1 MTKDI
6 FWREKDKFGE
16 YSGMQETSQK
26 KKKVKYMLVK
36 MLIKVTARKTEI
48 KHVTLKL
55 GGGGEREL
63 DLKQTEKPNR
73 KHNKY
78 KAQLTVA
85 IIKSKHISNHSMAV
99 LISNVA
105 YNVKLI

>member
-55 GGGGEREL
+55 GGGG
-63 DLKQTEKPNR
+63 R
-73 KHNKY
+73 KR
-78 KAQLTVA
+78 T
-85 IIKSKHISNHSMAV
+85 
-99 LISNVA
+99 
-105 YNVKLI
+105 

>member
-55 GGGGEREL
+55 RGGKKENL
-63 DLKQTEKPNR
+63 ISSQQKNQTEN
-73 KHNKY
+73 
-78 KAQLTVA
+78 
-85 IIKSKHISNHSMAV
+85 II
-99 LISNVA
+99 
-105 YNVKLI
+105 